1 MSDDT
6 ESAPAG
12 RVQVLIFNQI
22 YNLRSGDGDREHVI
36 RVARVVDERM
46 RLISSMLTTSDVA
59 KVAVLAAL
67 NLAGELEELRARQAA
82 AAPAPGEPPAERD
95 EPAATRTEAS
105 AQARRSWFEE
115 IFDGELERKSSDE
128 RLSNRVA
135 SKLQKLRP
143 SGDGM
148 GGKDN
153 DI

>member
-82 AAPAPGEPPAERD
+82 AAPAPGELPAERD
-95 EPAATRTEAS
+95 EPETPKDET

-115 IFDGELERKSSDE
+115 IFDGEMSRKASDE

-148 GGKDN
+148 GGKDDD

>member
-82 AAPAPGEPPAERD
+82 APAPGELPAERD
-95 EPAATRTEAS
+95 EPAATHTEAS

-128 RLSNRVA
+128 RLSSRVA

-148 GGKDN
+148 GGKDD

>member
-67 NLAGELEELRARQAA
+67 NLAGELEELRAQQA

-95 EPAATRTEAS
+95 ELAATRTEAS

-128 RLSNRVA
+128 RLSSRVA

-148 GGKDN
+148 GGKDD